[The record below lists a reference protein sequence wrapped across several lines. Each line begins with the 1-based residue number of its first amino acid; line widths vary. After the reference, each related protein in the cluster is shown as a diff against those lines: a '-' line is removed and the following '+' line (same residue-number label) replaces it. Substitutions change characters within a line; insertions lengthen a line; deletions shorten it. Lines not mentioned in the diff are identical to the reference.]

1 MKTHH
6 QKKDQEE
13 KNRMVS
19 MIHKKENTTL
29 FAKSFA
35 SLRQFLKLHTENAS
49 AYMTTRTQVLH
60 FIQQIRQEK
69 TQFPMNNIPR
79 KKKIEKLVFYL
90 ANPSQVTMYPLPSFW
105 VLGR

>member
-1 MKTHH
+1 MQIQH
-6 QKKDQEE
+6 QKKKQKEE

-19 MIHKKENTTL
+19 MIHKKEKTTL

-49 AYMTTRTQVLH
+49 ADMTTWTQALP

-69 TQFPMNNIPR
+69 TLLSVNIIPA
-79 KKKIEKLVFYL
+79 K
-90 ANPSQVTMYPLPSFW
+90 T
-105 VLGR
+105 